1 METTNVLTQLT
12 GAVDTSTLLAT
23 VASIGVVAVG
33 VKFGEKGITF
43 VKRLIGK
50 V

>member
-1 METTNVLTQLT
+1 MEGSDILTQLI
-12 GAVDTSTLLAT
+12 GAVDTSAMMGA

-33 VKFGEKGITF
+33 IKFGEKGVTF